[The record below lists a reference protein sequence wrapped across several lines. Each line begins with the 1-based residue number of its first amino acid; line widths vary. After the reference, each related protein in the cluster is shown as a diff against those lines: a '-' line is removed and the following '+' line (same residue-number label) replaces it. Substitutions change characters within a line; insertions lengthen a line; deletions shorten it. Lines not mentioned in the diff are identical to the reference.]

1 MINPASSSQPSL
13 AAPPTLFEAFMVWWK
28 IGILSFGGPAAQI
41 ALMHRMVVEERGWLT
56 EKQFLNALN
65 FCMLLP
71 GPEAMQLATYA
82 GWRLHGLVGGL
93 IAGLLFVLPGAVVI
107 AVLATIYVSYGDVQ
121 LMHALFLGIKAAV
134 LVIVV
139 EALLRVSKRA
149 LKGKEH
155 YLIAALAFVGIFFF
169 QMPYPLLILMMALY
183 GFVRSTPPQAA
194 GQNNSADVAHPLPAG
209 TFTSTLKT
217 TAIWLS
223 IWWLPILALWL
234 FGGAD
239 ILLELSLFFS
249 KLAVVT
255 FGGAYAVLAY
265 MAQDVVAQFGW
276 LTAGE
281 MMDGLGLAETTPGPL
296 ILVTEFVGFLAAHK
310 EGGLILGIAGAVVTL
325 WVTFIPCFLW
335 IFACAPYIEWL
346 SAQHRLKSALSAITA
361 AVVGVIL
368 NLSLWFAL
376 HVLFSNVTKT
386 ERGPL
391 TLWQPELLTFD
402 WRVAL
407 LAIISGVLLLKLHW
421 NVIWVLAVAAM
432 GGVLLSL

>member
-1 MINPASSSQPSL
+1 MTNQTDSSQQTLAAQPSL
-13 AAPPTLFEAFMVWWK
+13 FDAFMVWWK
-28 IGILSFGGPAAQI
+28 VGILSFGGPAAQI
-41 ALMHRMVVEERGWLT
+41 ALMHRMVVEERTWLT

-82 GWRLHGLVGGL
+82 GWRLHGVIGGL
-93 IAGLLFVLPGAVVI
+93 IAGGLFVLPGAVVI
-107 AVLATIYVSYGDVQ
+107 AILGTIYVSYGDVP

-139 EALLRVSKRA
+139 EALIKVSKRA

-155 YLIAALAFVGIFFF
+155 YIIAALAFIGIFFL
-169 QMPYPLLILMMALY
+169 QLPYPLLVLVVAIY
-183 GFVRSTPPQAA
+183 GFFRSKPSSGTEAVQA
-194 GQNNSADVAHPLPAG
+194 LPEG
-209 TFTSTLKT
+209 SFRNTFKTS
-217 TAIWLS
+217 AIWLAV
-223 IWWLPILALWL
+223 WWLPILALWL
-234 FGGAD
+234 LGGAD
-239 ILLELSLFFS
+239 ILLEMSVFFS

-265 MAQDVVAQFGW
+265 MAQDVVTQFGW
-276 LTAGE
+276 LNAGE

-310 EGGLILGIAGAVVTL
+310 EGGLLLGLAGAVVTL

-346 SAQHRLKSALSAITA
+346 SAQSRLRGALSAITA

-376 HVLFSNVTKT
+376 HVLFGTVTKT
-386 ERGPL
+386 TAGPL
-391 TLWQPELLTFD
+391 TLWQPELITLD
-402 WRVAL
+402 WRVVV
-407 LAIISGVLLLKLHW
+407 LAVISGILLLKLHW
-421 NVIWVLAVAAM
+421 NVLWVLLIAALG
-432 GGVLLSL
+432 GGVLSLI